1 MVVGLLRSN
10 GFGLDTRVCPEKG
23 AAHRMVRKVI
33 LVAVLLGV
41 LTVLAGCSTVEGMGR
56 DITWL
61 GEKGAEVFE

>member
-1 MVVGLLRSN
+1 
-10 GFGLDTRVCPEKG
+10 
-23 AAHRMVRKVI
+23 MVRKVI

-56 DITWL
+56 DITWR